1 MAKRLGAIVNHGMS
15 KKYYHDEIGVNS
27 RLDEIQAAVLRVK
40 LPCLDEYNEA
50 RKKVATYYNDAFE
63 ETEGLETP
71 IVDDKSTHVYHQYT
85 LKTKS
90 IDRDK
95 LIAFL
100 KERGIPVMVYY
111 PIPLHQQKAYI
122 RTEFKNE
129 NYPITM
135 ELCKSVI
142 SLPMHTELDENQLKY
157 IIESVNEYFI
167 KWR

>member
-1 MAKRLGAIVNHGMS
+1 MSYFGALRLAMAVAKRLNKA
-15 KKYYHDEIGVNS
+15 E
-27 RLDEIQAAVLRVK
+27 
-40 LPCLDEYNEA
+40 
-50 RKKVATYYNDAFE
+50 
-63 ETEGLETP
+63 
-71 IVDDKSTHVYHQYT
+71 
-85 LKTKS
+85 
-90 IDRDK
+90 DRDK

-167 KWR
+167 K